1 MSDNDAPDDRRTEGV
16 RIIGAQEAA
25 EAAGRP
31 DVVRRRR
38 GTEKRYGDRPDAPEP
53 AADLPRITISTTQ
66 GDAGDHLTGTPTA
79 QPAGGL
85 DEGEP
90 RWSDAAPGAYD
101 DPQRAGFGHARLLEP
116 ETTAPVGEGAD
127 RATETEWGSDADWS
141 TDPDW
146 GTDTEADTAGGSATS
161 EPAESSGLSGLS
173 TPEWDEPYEPPTWD
187 RDPAEDTPQPVG
199 PEVGLFEGATAD
211 DEFATAFDATG
222 DAEGL
227 GGDDDSFVLPHWT
240 EPPTGQVPK
249 VVIGDNAPEPES
261 LATYGSQPRW
271 REEGDHGGLADF
283 DDLLDDA
290 PALGAL
296 DESSVEDDFFSRDGY
311 SDDFLDDDLGG
322 DDDDLAGF
330 DDDVVAPRR
339 RAGGGGPRSEGPGGG
354 AVGGDRPLGVAIAVG
369 VGLVAIGLLS
379 FRLGAVTTTLLAT
392 AVVGMAGF
400 EYFTA
405 VRERGN
411 NPATLL
417 GMVSIVGLMVAAAF
431 AGLAAY
437 PVVIGLTVLFGLLW
451 YLWVAPGER
460 SVANLGLTLLGV
472 LWIGF
477 LGSFATLFLGLGRA
491 LEASSPEITDNPGI
505 GVLIAAVVVAVS
517 HDVGAYFIGK
527 YAGRTPLSAASPN
540 KTQEGLV
547 GGIVAAVVVTMLVV
561 GVGGISPIGDGLART
576 FIFALLCA
584 MVAPLG
590 DLCESFIKRDLG
602 IKDMGSVLPGH
613 GGVLDRFDALLFVLP
628 VAYFVTV
635 LFDVWGSVG

>member
-38 GTEKRYGDRPDAPEP
+38 GSEKRYGDRPDAPEP

-66 GDAGDHLTGTPTA
+66 GDAGDHRTGPPAA
-79 QPAGGL
+79 QPSGEH
-85 DEGEP
+85 DEDEP
-90 RWSDAAPGAYD
+90 RWSDAVPGAYD
-101 DPQRAGFGHARLLEP
+101 DPERAGFGHARLLEP
-116 ETTAPVGEGAD
+116 EPAAPPEVDTGWSPETDAGAV
-127 RATETEWGSDADWS
+127 AAVDAVAAG
-141 TDPDW
+141 TPDAA
-146 GTDTEADTAGGSATS
+146 GTPTVSA
-161 EPAESSGLSGLS
+161 
-173 TPEWDEPYEPPTWD
+173 PEWDDPYEPPTWD
-187 RDPAEDTPQPVG
+187 RDVDADPSGFAGPDADPAE
-199 PEVGLFEGATAD
+199 AASAD
-211 DEFATAFDATG
+211 EEFSTAFDVAADD
-222 DAEGL
+222 DADSGGL
-227 GGDDDSFVLPHWT
+227 GDDDSFVLPHWT

-296 DESSVEDDFFSRDGY
+296 DESSVEDDFFASDGY
-311 SDDFLDDDLGG
+311 SDDFLDDDLAEY
-322 DDDDLAGF
+322 DDDGEF
-330 DDDVVAPRR
+330 DEDGEPVAPRR
-339 RAGGGGPRSEGPGGG
+339 RAGGGGSRADGPAGGG
-354 AVGGDRPLGVAIAVG
+354 GGDRPLGVAIAVG
-369 VGLVAIGLLS
+369 VGLVAIGLLC
-379 FRLGAVTTTLLAT
+379 FWLGALTTTLLAT
-392 AVVGMAGF
+392 AVVGVAGF

-417 GMVSIVGLMVAAAF
+417 GMVSIVGLMLAAAF

-437 PVVIGLTVLFGLLW
+437 PVVIALTVLFGLLW
-451 YLWVAPGER
+451 YLWVAPGDR
-460 SVANLGLTLLGV
+460 SVQNLGFTLLGV

-477 LGSFATLFLGLGRA
+477 LGSFATLFLGLGSA
-491 LEASSPEITDNPGI
+491 LEASSPKITSNPGI

-527 YAGRTPLSAASPN
+527 YVGRTPLSAASPN

-547 GGIVAAVVVTMLVV
+547 GGVVAAVFVTTLVV

-576 FIFALLCA
+576 FVFALLCA
-584 MVAPLG
+584 LVAPLG